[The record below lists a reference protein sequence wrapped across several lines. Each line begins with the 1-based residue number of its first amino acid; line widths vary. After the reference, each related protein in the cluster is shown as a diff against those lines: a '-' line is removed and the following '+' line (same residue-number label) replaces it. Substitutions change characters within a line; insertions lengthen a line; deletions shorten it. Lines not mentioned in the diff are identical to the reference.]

1 MLRWEFHVPW
11 GERPHKATTHAVA
24 WVWVKNNGPTAS
36 FAAEVREVTG
46 LPSKWGDY
54 FVAEAAWD
62 GKSSAK
68 VEIPHGGRRKL
79 KLAAITRY
87 PMRGFWFFT
96 SEGRNEVPGWY
107 WTLGDN
113 EQADIR
119 FTIVLTD
126 TDSDATVHSRGR
138 IKIPFEVGN
147 SSFELEEF

>member
-1 MLRWEFHVPW
+1 
-11 GERPHKATTHAVA
+11 
-24 WVWVKNNGPTAS
+24 VKNNGPTAS